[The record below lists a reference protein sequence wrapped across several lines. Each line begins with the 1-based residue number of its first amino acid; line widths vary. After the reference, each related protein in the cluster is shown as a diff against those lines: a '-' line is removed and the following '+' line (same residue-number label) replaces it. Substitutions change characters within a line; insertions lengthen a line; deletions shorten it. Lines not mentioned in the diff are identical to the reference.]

1 MLLIQRPCDDL
12 ENSLRLLGVH
22 VEASQR
28 KQARTNASSCQIAEG
43 LTYSPHV
50 EEAYEAIHN
59 QHEEAQRGTG
69 AHNDQGDQPLR
80 QALISKAILHTRAS
94 FAITCAYSCQHLA
107 IALPQTYVVQQAS
120 CLEPYVGIL

>member
-1 MLLIQRPCDDL
+1 MLLVQRPCDDL

-22 VEASQR
+22 VEASQS
-28 KQARTNASSCQIAEG
+28 KQARTSASSCQIAEG

-94 FAITCAYSCQHLA
+94 FSYYLCILLSAYGYCATPDVCGTTSL
-107 IALPQTYVVQQAS
+107 LP
-120 CLEPYVGIL
+120 